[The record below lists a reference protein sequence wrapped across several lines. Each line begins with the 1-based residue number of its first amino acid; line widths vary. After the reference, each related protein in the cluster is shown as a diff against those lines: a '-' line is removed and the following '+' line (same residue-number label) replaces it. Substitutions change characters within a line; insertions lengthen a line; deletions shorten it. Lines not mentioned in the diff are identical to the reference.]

1 MNDSSRRR
9 VRVVPLL
16 AACLAAFGAQV
27 AAQVGLDKL
36 AQTTM
41 NFQLVSVSARASAL
55 GEAVYAASTGS
66 EAIFYNPAGMAET
79 RSRFDASVMYTGWIA
94 DINYFAGALAWDAG
108 DAGTIGLSLLGVD
121 YGTLNATR
129 LVSTGSLNTA
139 YEEMGEMSNVGA
151 YSVGVTYARSISEQF
166 LVGVTVRYAT
176 QNLGE
181 SMTKSGLT
189 KNSVGTMAA
198 DLGVKY
204 YPGLKS
210 FRFAMAFRNFST
222 QLKREEVYEQL
233 PLTFTIG
240 SAIDLMDFIDPE
252 HGGETALTVSADFLH
267 SNNYSQRLN
276 FGAEYLMFGTLSLR
290 GGYQTNRDIASWSA
304 GVGVMTSL
312 EDVALG
318 VHYSFSRFEYFDG
331 VNRLSLQIL
340 F

>member
-1 MNDSSRRR
+1 MALNDPGARPASLKAAAA
-9 VRVVPLL
+9 LL
-16 AACLAAFGAQV
+16 AAFLFVLPFSSSLTLRNTLLGLAAACDQRAALAALALVMTLRAREGAPATLRPVAKALV
-27 AAQVGLDKL
+27 AA
-36 AQTTM
+36 
-41 NFQLVSVSARASAL
+41 
-55 GEAVYAASTGS
+55 GS
-66 EAIFYNPAGMAET
+66 E
-79 RSRFDASVMYTGWIA
+79 
-94 DINYFAGALAWDAG
+94 
-108 DAGTIGLSLLGVD
+108 
-121 YGTLNATR
+121 
-129 LVSTGSLNTA
+129 NTT

-210 FRFAMAFRNFST
+210 FRFAMAFRNFSP

-312 EDVALG
+312 EDVELG